1 VRPEG
6 RLLRSLPVVALLLAY
21 GAGCGSDE
29 PSGSGP
35 AGDPTDT
42 PTSNAPE
49 SPTADPSSTTGT
61 DEVAPTTALL
71 DWRPTGGSPEDRRT
85 VGAEW
90 TALVDPSG
98 TAVTFEGPAGEVV
111 VQAGGRRRV
120 GDLLMNDDWALVV
133 ASDEQERQ
141 PTSAQV
147 VDLSDGTV
155 HDVTD
160 PRPTPSSYALAGD
173 RVLFGSYGDAGA
185 YCLAD
190 VAADSG
196 TGDAAWCAPRRT
208 GLTRITHGAGG
219 TAFLAFDD
227 QRPVSCRTPM
237 LLADGRAKPVAEA
250 EACSAWDVAAT
261 PGGAVW
267 SEVTNERQAEEG
279 RFRAVRDGTTYDLG
293 PGTTS
298 TLVPCGDSAWFVRDP
313 QSRRD
318 PARLMRWTP
327 DATLEVAF
335 ESRARG
341 NAFLAPPECAGDV
354 LTVSA
359 FGPRGDEQVSAT
371 VPG

>member
-1 VRPEG
+1 MPPRRP
-6 RLLRSLPVVALLLAY
+6 RLLPAAALLGLVLAY
-21 GAGCGSDE
+21 GAGCGTDESPAPEPTDE
-29 PSGSGP
+29 PTGS
-35 AGDPTDT
+35 
-42 PTSNAPE
+42 PTSE
-49 SPTADPSSTTGT
+49 PTPDGSSTSGR
-61 DEVAPTTALL
+61 TAIL

-98 TAVTFEGPAGEVV
+98 TSATFEGPADEVV
-111 VQAGGRRRV
+111 VQPGGRRRV

-141 PTSAQV
+141 RTIATV
-147 VDLSDGTV
+147 VDLSDGTT
-155 HDVTD
+155 HEITD
-160 PRPTPSSYALAGD
+160 PRPSPSSYALAGD
-173 RVLFGSYGDAGA
+173 RVLFGSFDDAGA

-190 VAADSG
+190 VAAG
-196 TGDAAWCAPRRT
+196 TGTGATAWCAPKRT
-208 GLTRITHGAGG
+208 GLTRITHGPGG

-237 LLADGRAKPVAEA
+237 LLADGKALPVEEA
-250 EACSAWDVAAT
+250 EECSAWDVAAT
-261 PGGAVW
+261 SGGAVW

-279 RFRAVRDGTTYDLG
+279 TFRAVQDGTVHDLG
-293 PGTTS
+293 PGTTG
-298 TLVPCGDSAWFVRDP
+298 TLAPCGDSVWFVRDP

-327 DATLEVAF
+327 EGTLEVAF
-335 ESRARG
+335 ESKARG

-354 LTVSA
+354 LTVSS
-359 FGPRGDEQVSAT
+359 FGPGGDEQVSAT